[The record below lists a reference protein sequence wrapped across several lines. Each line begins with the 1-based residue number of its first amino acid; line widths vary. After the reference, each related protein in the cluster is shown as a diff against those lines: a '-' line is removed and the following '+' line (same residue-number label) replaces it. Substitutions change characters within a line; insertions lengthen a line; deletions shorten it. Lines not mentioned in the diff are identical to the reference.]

1 MPGMLKRI
9 ARTLFRD
16 RTVESSESTEAADR
30 PSPSFGDLTATAQ
43 VDGHDPHALEAA
55 VPPVRSL
62 EERILIAT
70 RCRDADVL
78 PRVPDA
84 GAVVEEPDGTRVQI
98 MHNGIR
104 VVAGGYYGDWM
115 QELIARCGGVH
126 EPQEEVL
133 FAEVLRHLPDDASM
147 LELGGYWS
155 FYSVW
160 FQHGAPRR
168 RSVVVEPDPVHIEVG
183 RANARLN
190 GCEPTFVNAFVGGR
204 SAPPAPFPTERAGT
218 IDLPCVSVPGLMA
231 AHGIDR
237 LDLLHCDTQGA
248 ELAVIESCAPL
259 AAAGRLGWLIISTHV
274 DYITGDPLTH
284 QRCLAALRALG
295 ATILAEHDVHESFSG
310 DGVILAKFGAVP
322 PDWRAPALSYNRYS
336 ESLFRNPLYDLA
348 EARRAA
354 AG

>member
-1 MPGMLKRI
+1 MIMAGKLI
-9 ARTLFRD
+9 
-16 RTVESSESTEAADR
+16 EAAR
-30 PSPSFGDLTATAQ
+30 RLFSGEPAGPAAPPPASFETLSATAQ
-43 VDGHDPHALEAA
+43 VDGHDPHALEAT
-55 VPPVRSL
+55 VPKVRTL

-78 PRVPDA
+78 PRVPNA
-84 GAVVEEPDGTRVQI
+84 GAVVEEAEGTRVQI
-98 MHNGIR
+98 MHNGIK

-115 QELIARCGGVH
+115 QELIQRCGGVH

-133 FAEVLRHLPDDASM
+133 FAEVVKHLPDDASM

-168 RSVVVEPDPVHIEVG
+168 RGVVVEPDPVHLEVG
-183 RANARLN
+183 RANAHLN

-204 SAPPAPFPTERAGT
+204 SAPPAPFPTERAGM
-218 IDLPCVSVPGLMA
+218 IDLPCVSVPDLMA

-259 AAAGRLGWLIISTHV
+259 AAAGRLGWLIVSTHV

-295 ATILAEHDVHESFSG
+295 ATVLAEHDVHESFSG
-310 DGVILAKFGAVP
+310 DGLILARFGEVP
-322 PDWRAPALSYNRYS
+322 TDWRAPALSYNRYS

-348 EARRAA
+348 EARKTAR
-354 AG
+354 G